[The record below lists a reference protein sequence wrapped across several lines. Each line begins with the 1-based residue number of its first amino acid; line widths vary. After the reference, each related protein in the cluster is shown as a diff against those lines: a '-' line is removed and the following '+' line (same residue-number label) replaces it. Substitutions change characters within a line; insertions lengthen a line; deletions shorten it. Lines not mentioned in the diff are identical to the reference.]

1 MKQLCLIL
9 TLLLCAAA
17 QAESSVVVGT
27 PLKQFGID
35 LEVPCP
41 KSDNP
46 DEEFVC
52 MDAWI
57 GWEIAVTST
66 LTGPPIK
73 GRIRAARIQHTK
85 YSTRYFRSFGLF
97 VLVPIVDE
105 ENRKAFGADYIIV
118 EASAARRMHCFR
130 REPRTYGLDD
140 YVENLNGGEGPNG
153 SGYCFE
159 LDKSPR
165 K

>member
-1 MKQLCLIL
+1 MKQLCLVV
-9 TLLLCAAA
+9 TLLLSATA
-17 QAESSVVVGT
+17 QAESSVVVGM

-35 LEVPCP
+35 VEVPCP

-46 DEEFVC
+46 NEEIVC

-57 GWEIAVTST
+57 GWEINVTST

-73 GRIRAARIQHTK
+73 GRIRAARIQHAMFT
-85 YSTRYFRSFGLF
+85 SRYFRSFGLF
-97 VLVPIVDE
+97 VLAPIDGD
-105 ENRKAFGADYIIV
+105 ENRKAFGADYILV
-118 EASAARRMHCFR
+118 EASAAKQMHCFHR
-130 REPRTYGLDD
+130 DPRTYGLDD
-140 YVENLNGGEGPNG
+140 YVESLNGGEGPNG

-159 LDKSPR
+159 LGRSPR